1 MQQIQPS
8 FSSYI
13 YLLTPKEKAEI
24 YCSSLITGCNVS
36 VHFLGVMLRM
46 SLSDLPR
53 SCLSLCTFA
62 STLRRCSQS
71 CDSSEPFAVSSSRL
85 CRLDGTQVSGG
96 EELVNGDYYVAVG
109 NEEYKKLP
117 YFELLVPQD
126 SACRTLRYVDCGQ
139 VV

>member
-1 MQQIQPS
+1 M
-8 FSSYI
+8 
-13 YLLTPKEKAEI
+13 LKG
-24 YCSSLITGCNVS
+24 CSE
-36 VHFLGVMLRM
+36 
-46 SLSDLPR
+46 
-53 SCLSLCTFA
+53 
-62 STLRRCSQS
+62 S
-71 CDSSEPFAVSSSRL
+71 CDGSKAFAVSSSRL

-126 SACRTLRYVDCGQ
+126 SACRTLWYVDCGR